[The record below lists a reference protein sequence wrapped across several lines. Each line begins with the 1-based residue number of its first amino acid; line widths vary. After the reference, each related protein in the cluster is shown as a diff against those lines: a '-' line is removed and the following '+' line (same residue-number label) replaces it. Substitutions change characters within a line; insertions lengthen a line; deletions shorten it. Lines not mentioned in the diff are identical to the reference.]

1 MKTYVWKRDLETE
14 SPETRDGGQFPQFPR
29 WATHERRVPERTL
42 TPAPHARAR
51 PHRRTPGSSPPTR
64 KAARRSLR
72 CVDAERETQK
82 GVCHHFIRHPGRR
95 RRARSDFFSTTAISD
110 PPTPRALRTST
121 DHGDATHEKRPTH
134 TERAFGDAPR
144 ADAPRDAARKDFTRE
159 KRKASAQLD
168 KKKARRARGR
178 ASPRAPRATEY
189 KPNRTQKKKA
199 KSRETNRE
207 PLPFRPSP
215 LFAARRF
222 SPIDERRDD
231 RNSSP

>member
-1 MKTYVWKRDLETE
+1 MADEDVRLPRDLETE
-14 SPETRDGGQFPQFPR
+14 SPETRDSAISAIPTIRDAP
-29 WATHERRVPERTL
+29 RRVPERTL

-72 CVDAERETQK
+72 CVDAERETR
-82 GVCHHFIRHPGRR
+82 GFAIHFIRHPRRR

-110 PPTPRALRTST
+110 PSNTASSSNVDRSR
-121 DHGDATHEKRPTH
+121 R
-134 TERAFGDAPR
+134 
-144 ADAPRDAARKDFTRE
+144 RDARKEAHTRSARSATRPERTRRATRLEKILRE
-159 KRKASAQLD
+159 KAKSVGPTRQ

-189 KPNRTQKKKA
+189 KRNRTRKKTA

-222 SPIDERRDD
+222 SPMNVAND

>member
-1 MKTYVWKRDLETE
+1 MTPNAKL
-14 SPETRDGGQFPQFPR
+14 GGLPFISFGIPVVVV
-29 WATHERRVPERTL
+29 A
-42 TPAPHARAR
+42 PAPI
-51 PHRRTPGSSPPTR
+51 S
-64 KAARRSLR
+64 
-72 CVDAERETQK
+72 
-82 GVCHHFIRHPGRR
+82 FRR
-95 RRARSDFFSTTAISD
+95 RPSPT

-222 SPIDERRDD
+222 SPIDERRERQELLAMKARLQEMED
-231 RNSSP
+231 